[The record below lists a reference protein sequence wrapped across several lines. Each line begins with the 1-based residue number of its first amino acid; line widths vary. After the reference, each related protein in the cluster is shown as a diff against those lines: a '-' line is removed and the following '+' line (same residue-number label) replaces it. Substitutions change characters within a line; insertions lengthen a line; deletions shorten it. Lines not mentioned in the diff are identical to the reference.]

1 MIVEEGKK
9 VQESL
14 GKEETDITIEE
25 VNDVVLLIGH
35 MEKIGLRKILDKHIP
50 VHWKQRELSWGWTAV
65 IWLAYIM
72 SEGDHRK
79 VKMEIYV
86 GRVKN
91 TLSLLTGQKIEPL
104 DFSDD
109 RLSHLLKHLSNKELW
124 EEIEVELGE
133 MAIEVHELPTNTVRC
148 DATTV
153 SGYREKVEDGLMRF
167 GHSKDNPN
175 LPQIK
180 IMTGALDPL
189 GMPLATEVVS
199 GEKADDV
206 LYIPVIERLKKTL
219 KKEGL
224 LFVSDCKGCGIE
236 TRAYISGH
244 GDLYL
249 SPLPLR
255 GNTGKEME
263 KWITEGIGKEKD
275 SGLEKIY
282 KENDKG
288 EMVLLASGYEFER
301 KIEKDGKEWTER
313 VFVVK
318 SPSYGQQQEKGVE
331 KRLKTAIE
339 KIKELTPER
348 GKGRRQIT
356 EESVLLERVGKIV
369 EAQRV
374 EGLLEVR
381 YEKEVH
387 TEEKYKGKGRGSANR
402 QKQTVEKVRYQ
413 ITSVSRNETKIEE
426 TKKRFGWK
434 AFVTNARKEQMS
446 LPEAILCY
454 RREYRIERIF
464 NRLKSRLNIAPLYVK
479 DDDQITGMTNLLM
492 LGVMVLTL
500 LEFVVRR
507 SLEKDKTGLPDLHP
521 ENKIKK
527 TNKPTAERLLT
538 AFSGI
543 YLTIVKLPGGTV
555 IKKLTTLSELQKE
568 ILQRLG
574 LDETVYQQLET

>member
-1 MIVEEGKK
+1 
-9 VQESL
+9 
-14 GKEETDITIEE
+14 
-25 VNDVVLLIGH
+25 
-35 MEKIGLRKILDKHIP
+35 ME
-50 VHWKQRELSWGWTAV
+50 
-65 IWLAYIM
+65 
-72 SEGDHRK
+72 
-79 VKMEIYV
+79 
-86 GRVKN
+86 N
-91 TLSLLTGQKIEPL
+91 
-104 DFSDD
+104 
-109 RLSHLLKHLSNKELW
+109 
-124 EEIEVELGE
+124 
-133 MAIEVHELPTNTVRC
+133 
-148 DATTV
+148 
-153 SGYREKVEDGLMRF
+153 
-167 GHSKDNPN
+167 
-175 LPQIK
+175 
-180 IMTGALDPL
+180 
-189 GMPLATEVVS
+189 
-199 GEKADDV
+199 
-206 LYIPVIERLKKTL
+206 
-219 KKEGL
+219 
-224 LFVSDCKGCGIE
+224 
-236 TRAYISGH
+236 
-244 GDLYL
+244 
-249 SPLPLR
+249 
-255 GNTGKEME
+255 
-263 KWITEGIGKEKD
+263 WITEGINKEKD

-288 EMVLLASGYEFER
+288 EKVLVASGYEFER
-301 KIEKDGKEWTER
+301 KIEENGREWTER

-318 SPSYGQQQEKGVE
+318 SPSYGEQQEKGVE

-356 EESVLLERVGKIV
+356 EESVLLERVCKIV

-374 EGLLEVR
+374 ESLLEVR

-446 LPEAILCY
+446 LSEAVLCY

-492 LGVMVLTL
+492 LGVTVLTL

-521 ENKIKK
+521 ENKRKK
-527 TNKPTAERLLT
+527 TDKPTAERLLT

-543 YLTIVKLPGGTV
+543 YLTMIKLPGGSV
-555 IKKLTTLSELQKE
+555 IKKLTALSELQKE

-574 LDETVYQQLET
+574 LDETVYQKLET

>member
-1 MIVEEGKK
+1 MIVEEEKQVK
-9 VQESL
+9 ESL
-14 GKEETDITIEE
+14 GKEEIGLVTEE
-25 VNDVVLLIGH
+25 VDDVVLLIGH

-50 VHWKQRELSWGWTAV
+50 CHWKQRELSWGWTAV

-86 GRVKN
+86 RGVIN
-91 TLSLLTGQKIEPL
+91 TLSLVTGQKIEPL
-104 DFSDD
+104 DFNDD
-109 RLSHLLKHLSNKELW
+109 RLSHLLNHLSNKELW
-124 EEIEVELGE
+124 EKIEMELAEMSIEVF
-133 MAIEVHELPTNTVRC
+133 ELPTSTLRC

-153 SGYREKVEDGLMRF
+153 SGYSEQVEDGLMRF

-206 LYIPVIERLKKTL
+206 LYVPIIERLKKTL

-224 LFVSDCKGCGIE
+224 LFVSDCKGCALG

-249 SPLPLR
+249 SPLPLT
-255 GNTGKEME
+255 GNTAKEME
-263 KWITEGIGKEKD
+263 KWITDGIGKEKD
-275 SGLEKIY
+275 SGLEKVY

-288 EMVLLASGYEFER
+288 EKVLVASGYEFER
-301 KIEKDGKEWTER
+301 KIEENGREWTER
-313 VFVVK
+313 VFVIK
-318 SPSYGQQQEKGVE
+318 SPAYGDQQEKGLE

-356 EESVLLERVGKIV
+356 EESVLLEGIAKIA

-374 EGLLEVR
+374 EGLVEIK
-381 YEKEVH
+381 YEKEVQR
-387 TEEKYKGKGRGSANR
+387 EEKYKGKGRGSANR

-413 ITSVSRNETKIEE
+413 ITGVSRNETKIEE

-446 LPEAILCY
+446 LSEAVVYY

>member
-1 MIVEEGKK
+1 M
-9 VQESL
+9 
-14 GKEETDITIEE
+14 
-25 VNDVVLLIGH
+25 
-35 MEKIGLRKILDKHIP
+35 
-50 VHWKQRELSWGWTAV
+50 
-65 IWLAYIM
+65 
-72 SEGDHRK
+72 
-79 VKMEIYV
+79 
-86 GRVKN
+86 
-91 TLSLLTGQKIEPL
+91 
-104 DFSDD
+104 
-109 RLSHLLKHLSNKELW
+109 
-124 EEIEVELGE
+124 
-133 MAIEVHELPTNTVRC
+133 
-148 DATTV
+148 
-153 SGYREKVEDGLMRF
+153 
-167 GHSKDNPN
+167 
-175 LPQIK
+175 
-180 IMTGALDPL
+180 
-189 GMPLATEVVS
+189 S

-224 LFVSDCKGCGIE
+224 LFVSDCKGCALG

-249 SPLPLR
+249 SPLPLT
-255 GNTGKEME
+255 GNTAKEME
-263 KWITEGIGKEKD
+263 KWITDGIGKEKD
-275 SGLEKIY
+275 SGLEKVY

-288 EMVLLASGYEFER
+288 EKVLVASGYEFER
-301 KIEKDGKEWTER
+301 KIEENGREWTER
-313 VFVVK
+313 VFVIK
-318 SPSYGQQQEKGVE
+318 SPAYGDQQEKGLE

-356 EESVLLERVGKIV
+356 EESVLLEGIAKIA

-374 EGLLEVR
+374 EGLVEIK
-381 YEKEVH
+381 YEKEVQR
-387 TEEKYKGKGRGSANR
+387 EEKYKGKGRGSANR

-413 ITSVSRNETKIEE
+413 ITGVSRNETKIEE

-446 LPEAILCY
+446 LPEAILSY

-492 LGVMVLTL
+492 LGVTVLTL